1 MTWITQ
7 TLLSAELSIDCG
19 GQSCLH
25 STPLEPRGHSY
36 ENIWLHVHIDRSIL
50 LKQNC
55 TIMSLDSNLE
65 SNTFTILSFK
75 FIIPATFNRIPKF
88 NTGIKRIIT
97 TSKKNGK
104 NYNKIQFTH
113 PWEPVLQI
121 PDCLVKTYEKSVRS
135 TILSWQRITFTRT
148 RSQLLSL
155 TLFCKKRR

>member
-1 MTWITQ
+1 M
-7 TLLSAELSIDCG
+7 
-19 GQSCLH
+19 
-25 STPLEPRGHSY
+25 
-36 ENIWLHVHIDRSIL
+36 
-50 LKQNC
+50 
-55 TIMSLDSNLE
+55 E

-75 FIIPATFNRIPKF
+75 FIIPATFNRIPRF

-155 TLFCKKRR
+155 TLFCKKKKVANRMTIDFVETDYLNHHAVSFVNIYVCI